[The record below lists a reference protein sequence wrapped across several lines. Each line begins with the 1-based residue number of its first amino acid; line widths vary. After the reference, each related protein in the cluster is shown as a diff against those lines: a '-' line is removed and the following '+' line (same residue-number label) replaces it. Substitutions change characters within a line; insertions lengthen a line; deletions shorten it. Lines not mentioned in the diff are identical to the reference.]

1 MSTPVF
7 VGLDV
12 CKAQLDLNVFP
23 TAAPGQFEN
32 EPQGLRRL
40 VKHLRKLQP
49 QLVVMEATG
58 GWEAA
63 AVLALCEANI
73 PVRVVNPRQA
83 RDFAKSQGHLAKT
96 DRIDAASLAHFASTL
111 QAGARAMPPA
121 QTLQLRALVA
131 RRAQLQGMIT
141 AEKNRLQLAPLPIR
155 KQINKTIAFLVKQL
169 QQLDQDADDLLRGSP
184 LWLEQAALLQ
194 TVPGVG
200 PGLTRTLLAQL
211 PELGTLNGKQI
222 AALAGLAPFNRD
234 SGPRK
239 GTRCIWGG
247 RSAVRSTLYM
257 AALCATRHNPVIKV
271 FYRRLRA
278 AGKPAKV
285 ALVACMRKLL
295 TILNAML
302 ANHTPWQQDRH
313 QIA

>member
-1 MSTPVF
+1 M
-7 VGLDV
+7 
-12 CKAQLDLNVFP
+12 
-23 TAAPGQFEN
+23 
-32 EPQGLRRL
+32 
-40 VKHLRKLQP
+40 
-49 QLVVMEATG
+49 
-58 GWEAA
+58 
-63 AVLALCEANI
+63 
-73 PVRVVNPRQA
+73 
-83 RDFAKSQGHLAKT
+83 
-96 DRIDAASLAHFASTL
+96 
-111 QAGARAMPPA
+111 
-121 QTLQLRALVA
+121 
-131 RRAQLQGMIT
+131 
-141 AEKNRLQLAPLPIR
+141 PIR

-234 SGPRK
+234 SGHQR
-239 GTRCIWGG
+239 GARCVWGG
-247 RSAVRSTLYM
+247 RSAVRSALYM
-257 AALCATRHNPVIKV
+257 ATLCATRYNPVIKA
-271 FYRRLRA
+271 FYRRLRN